1 MPLSERIRLD
11 AGRPFVHTLTARV
24 LVACFLVLAILFTS
38 SKHSKHYSDYNLDL
52 TNTKKIEQTSNLNV
66 VAQNDI
72 YGR

>member
-24 LVACFLVLAILFTS
+24 LVAFALVLTLLFTS
-38 SKHSKHYSDYNLDL
+38 TKHSNSYNTYNLDMYG
-52 TNTKKIEQTSNLNV
+52 NKIEQTSNHTV

>member
-24 LVACFLVLAILFTS
+24 LVACALVLTLLFTS
-38 SKHSKHYSDYNLDL
+38 SKHTSGYQYNLDL
-52 TNTKKIEQTSNLNV
+52 SDTNKNEQTSNIKM

>member
-24 LVACFLVLAILFTS
+24 LVAFALVLTILFTS
-38 SKHSKHYSDYNLDL
+38 TKHSNGYHYNNLDTYGNTIEKTSDYN
-52 TNTKKIEQTSNLNV
+52 V
-66 VAQNDI
+66 VTQNDI

>member
-24 LVACFLVLAILFTS
+24 LVACALVLALLLSSTKHTS
-38 SKHSKHYSDYNLDL
+38 GYNYNLDL
-52 TNTKKIEQTSNLNV
+52 SDTNKIEQASNIKM

>member
-24 LVACFLVLAILFTS
+24 LVAGALVLALLLSSMKHTS
-38 SKHSKHYSDYNLDL
+38 GYNYNLDL
-52 TNTKKIEQTSNLNV
+52 SDTNKIEQTSNIKM

>member
-24 LVACFLVLAILFTS
+24 LVACALVLTLLFTS
-38 SKHSKHYSDYNLDL
+38 SKHISGYHYNLGLFD
-52 TNTKKIEQTSNLNV
+52 TKIEQASNIKM

>member
-24 LVACFLVLAILFTS
+24 LVACALVLALLLTSTKHTS
-38 SKHSKHYSDYNLDL
+38 SYNYNLDL
-52 TNTKKIEQTSNLNV
+52 SDTNKIEQTSNIKM

>member
-24 LVACFLVLAILFTS
+24 LVACALVLTLLFTS
-38 SKHSKHYSDYNLDL
+38 SKHTSGYQYNLDL
-52 TNTKKIEQTSNLNV
+52 SDTKIEQTSNIKM